1 MKDNCLDIGIIQ
13 AFLDC
18 ELDQAE
24 TARVSSHISMCND
37 CAVLLAQA
45 EDESSMVFSALER
58 EFNTLVPTQRLWNKI
73 NDSIETERETRPFWE
88 KAWAGFAAAFAAP
101 SLVAAAGLLIVV
113 GVLALIWTNRNV
125 TQPQVAGTQAPMV
138 NTQPAPV
145 ISPESPFIPAIE
157 PKEIKPTVP
166 KVELASYHPAKR
178 EVAKASS
185 PNKSAVTPSTPAVS
199 DGYMPGEES
208 YIKTISS
215 LAKTVDKQKDTVMRP
230 SQRIAYERDMAVV
243 DDSISRMRNE
253 VKKNPRNES
262 AKQVLYSSYQNK
274 IDLLNS
280 VSQKEELMVSLR

>member
-18 ELDQAE
+18 ELDHAE
-24 TARVSSHISMCND
+24 TASVSSHIAMCNE
-37 CAVLLAQA
+37 CALLLAKA
-45 EDESSMVFSALER
+45 EDESAMVFSALER

-73 NDSIETERETRPFWE
+73 NDSIETERESRPFWE
-88 KAWAGFAAAFAAP
+88 KAWATFAAAFVSP

-113 GVLALIWTNRNV
+113 GFLALMWTNRNV
-125 TQPQVAGTQAPMV
+125 TQPDVAGKQAPVV

-145 ISPESPFIPAIE
+145 KAPEPTSVPASE
-157 PKEIKPTVP
+157 PKEIKTGGPR
-166 KVELASYHPAKR
+166 VELAAYRPPKR
-178 EVAKASS
+178 EVAKPS
-185 PNKSAVTPSTPAVS
+185 NKPVVTPGTAAN

-230 SQRIAYERDMAVV
+230 SQRVAYERDMAVV
-243 DDSISRMRNE
+243 DDSIARMRNE
-253 VKKNPRNES
+253 VKKNPGNES

-280 VSQKEELMVSLR
+280 VSQKEELMASLR